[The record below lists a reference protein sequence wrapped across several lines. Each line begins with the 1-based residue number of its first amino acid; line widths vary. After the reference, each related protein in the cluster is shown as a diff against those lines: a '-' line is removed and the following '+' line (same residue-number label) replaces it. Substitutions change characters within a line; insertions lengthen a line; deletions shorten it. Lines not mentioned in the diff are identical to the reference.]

1 MKVDSVEIYTTEEN
15 LTPRDNNDHVKLS
28 NFLENL
34 PSEICVGYEQFMKS
48 SWSSNDAYKYVI
60 RPLKNVQCPYK
71 EQLLMIESLSKYL
84 KHSATFK
91 KDLKQLIIS
100 LFVPVIETCL
110 DSLGSLVMSIL
121 VEMAP
126 PTEQE
131 LKDTQI
137 GRIMN
142 WVAK

>member
-1 MKVDSVEIYTTEEN
+1 
-15 LTPRDNNDHVKLS
+15 
-28 NFLENL
+28 
-34 PSEICVGYEQFMKS
+34 
-48 SWSSNDAYKYVI
+48 VI

-142 WVAK
+142 